1 MEEAASAASSSSDA
15 SLEGWLRSG
24 CDPPEGGN
32 CFLTKANAEVV
43 FTSVL
48 DCVFGRGDFGHLK
61 VEIVPPGCTREN
73 EDEWEEQFN
82 EDYIGVDEEECYEVP
97 LETRIMHPRGDRG
110 YEAAMQEYAGELLE
124 EKVSE
129 VRANQRELQSEIE
142 RTKIRKRAWS
152 FARIWLARQGQ
163 PISDGDRRE
172 AINVLRASREWFS
185 STGAKSAAQK
195 VSTLRGRGLP
205 PPVLEETLLMLIV
218 DDLLGDWRRGEPSH
232 PRKLRLPMWD
242 EYWGEYDF
250 ECWWY
255 NGARGSIEES
265 APVNLGARGELAGVV
280 ALANVV
286 VVRCQKN
293 HDDFM
298 SDDGLE
304 QLVRRLYKDSPV
316 ALCVALPAVKAAL
329 SNAAA
334 AGYCE
339 EYCLEDIANRILPA
353 LRNLRDAPS
362 ARDMGSMAT
371 SMSAWLAGS
380 PTTEGKKRPRDVE
393 IETDEQPQAPGAA
406 GSACLNFECRCSA
419 CASLAFFL
427 LSGRFETEVV
437 IPEKARRLCCYASA
451 EAQGRSSTQAAVP
464 NVECTLVRTNVV
476 RIRSHLAKRLAVSK
490 AEEEKQRAAAEAQA
504 AAVRRDAKRA
514 AARGLLADA
523 QTAIATTP
531 GPLLEECIALASQLV
546 GDRDP
551 EYATSKEAADAGSG
565 SD

>member
-172 AINVLRASREWFS
+172 AINVFRASREWWFS

-380 PTTEGKKRPRDVE
+380 PTTEGKKRPRAVDRRTTASARSSRQRVSQFRVSVQRVCLARFLFAE
-393 IETDEQPQAPGAA
+393 RPLRDRGGHSREGAPAVLLRVGRGSGEEQHSSSGAKRGVHA
-406 GSACLNFECRCSA
+406 RPHQRCSNPLSSREA
-419 CASLAFFL
+419 PDGVKGGGGKTARSRRSASR
-427 LSGRFETEVV
+427 GR
-437 IPEKARRLCCYASA
+437 PSRR
-451 EAQGRSSTQAAVP
+451 
-464 NVECTLVRTNVV
+464 
-476 RIRSHLAKRLAVSK
+476 
-490 AEEEKQRAAAEAQA
+490 
-504 AAVRRDAKRA
+504 
-514 AARGLLADA
+514 
-523 QTAIATTP
+523 
-531 GPLLEECIALASQLV
+531 
-546 GDRDP
+546 
-551 EYATSKEAADAGSG
+551 
-565 SD
+565 